1 MIRSAEDILT
11 NEKVFREGSA
21 VKIEGR
27 TQLPQREDCGF
38 SWIKKEWIKKYNVKD
53 ETLLAGG
60 RAGMSSVYQV
70 ESSYKWNLQ

>member
-21 VKIEGR
+21 VKIERR

-38 SWIKKEWIKKYNVKD
+38 S
-53 ETLLAGG
+53 
-60 RAGMSSVYQV
+60 
-70 ESSYKWNLQ
+70 